1 MLRRPQ
7 QKEWLSAI
15 GGGELQ
21 PLAGFQIE
29 PVDATCD
36 SGKRAR
42 VQRFLHRPQSVFA
55 VRRLNQ
61 DQPVRI
67 KPERA
72 EAMPIRTA
80 VIAQAVS
87 REDEKELFPFPLT
100 PQQRHQKGECRRR
113 GASLRHDFMQRA
125 AGKPALG

>member
-1 MLRRPQ
+1 MLCRPEQ
-7 QKEWLSAI
+7 EERQTAI

-29 PVDATCD
+29 PVDAACD
-36 SGKRAR
+36 GGKRAR

-55 VRRLNQ
+55 VRRLDQ

-72 EAMPIRTA
+72 EAMPIRAA
-80 VIAQAVS
+80 VIAQAIS
-87 REDEKELFPFPLT
+87 REDE
-100 PQQRHQKGECRRR
+100 
-113 GASLRHDFMQRA
+113 
-125 AGKPALG
+125 